1 YRMDYAELLKTH
13 RDTSADIT
21 LAVQPVARAQASRLG
36 IVRVGDGERIV
47 EVVEKPKGADQ
58 LDGLR
63 TPPEWLQRH
72 GLAAEL
78 DYLANMG
85 IYAIRREVVLDFLKS
100 QQEARDLVTDIF

>member
-1 YRMDYAELLKTH
+1 GYEGTADAVRQNLRYVQEDGGKDVLILSSDQLYRMDYAELLKTH

-63 TPPEWLQRH
+63 TPPEWLHRH
-72 GLAAEL
+72 GL
-78 DYLANMG
+78 
-85 IYAIRREVVLDFLKS
+85 
-100 QQEARDLVTDIF
+100 